1 MNQEPAP
8 RPGPQPLPST
18 PPQPQPQPREPKKSR
33 RRRHRSP
40 IGASPG
46 LLQADPEARPSS
58 LTALAFGPDAA
69 FGPQPIDVDR
79 IAELRQRFPVVWID
93 LTGLA
98 DVALVRRLGELFGLH
113 RLALEDVLNQQ
124 QRAKVE
130 DYGAHEFL
138 IVRQV
143 DANDQHETEQF
154 AMFVGQGFVLTFQER
169 PGDCF
174 GLVRQR
180 ARDPDGQ
187 MRKRGADYFAY
198 ALLDALVDAY
208 FPVLENLG
216 DWLQRIEDE
225 VLGDGEPKEI
235 VSQLHAAR
243 RWLLT
248 LRRALWPMREV
259 GSGLAR
265 GEARHFADDVRPYLR
280 DVQDHVVQLLD
291 LLENH
296 REMVSSLLELH
307 LSAVN
312 HRLNEVMKVLT
323 IIATIFIPL
332 TFIVG
337 VYGMNFQYMPELHEK
352 WGYPATLG
360 VMFTI
365 AATMLLWFRR
375 RGWI

>member
-1 MNQEPAP
+1 MNQEPAS
-8 RPGPQPLPST
+8 GSDPQ
-18 PPQPQPQPREPKKSR
+18 QKQR
-33 RRRHRSP
+33 RRRRRRSP

-46 LLQADPEARPSS
+46 LLQADPEARPSH
-58 LTALAFGPDAA
+58 LTALAFGPDAT
-69 FGPQPIDVDR
+69 FGPEPVGVDR
-79 IAELRQRFPVVWID
+79 IADLRQRFPVVWID

-124 QRAKVE
+124 QRAKTE

-138 IVRQV
+138 IVRQI
-143 DANDQHETEQF
+143 DANDHHETEQF

-180 ARDPDGQ
+180 AVDPNGQ
-187 MRKRGADYFAY
+187 IRRRGSDYFAY
-198 ALLDALVDAY
+198 ALIDALVDAY

-225 VLGDGEPKEI
+225 VLGDGDPKEI
-235 VSQLHAAR
+235 VGELHAAR
-243 RWLLT
+243 RCILT

-259 GSGLAR
+259 GSSLAR
-265 GEARHFADDVRPYLR
+265 GEMKHFSAEVQPYLR

-296 REMVSSLLELH
+296 REMASSLLELH

-337 VYGMNFQYMPELHEK
+337 LYGMNFTWMPELHVW
-352 WGYPATLG
+352 WGYPATLA
-360 VMFTI
+360 VMATI
-365 AATMLLWFRR
+365 AITMLFWFRR
-375 RGWI
+375 RGWL